1 MEDDVSILTYKINLH
16 RSIIYYDI
24 KKKKRKID
32 KVKRLK
38 KKKSQLKKWRLI
50 RRKINKYLR
59 VGRIIAKWVIR
70 PENKYRSI
78 TTKDTKHLGKI
89 PSAINNQ
96 IIRKYK
102 NNKKIKNVKSVNLVV
117 PADYEKK
124 HPSVRYNK
132 DKGVL
137 EIVPLKLNLKWTCP
151 ISYTKINQ
159 VEVNNK
165 YVYVC
170 LTTTVKEKRNYQR
183 MVGVDLNIKHNL
195 ATVGESKSRKH
206 EYLGKNYIYEKIKF
220 REIRR
225 RYQKQGKTKTLK
237 RFGNKEQRMMND
249 LNHKL
254 SNRIV
259 QFALERKGNIAMED
273 LTGIRKTRSSK
284 SFRYF
289 LNSWQF
295 HKLRLF
301 VGYKSQA
308 AGIKAVFVDPKYT
321 SQDCSRCGERNKPRG
336 KKYKCQHCNLE
347 IHRDKN
353 ACFNIS
359 NRGSQSL
366 VSSD

>member
-1 MEDDVSILTYKINLH
+1 MKIFQILTYKINLP

-32 KVKRLK
+32 KVKRVK
-38 KKKSQLKKWRLI
+38 RKQSQLKKWRSI
-50 RRKINKYLR
+50 RRRINKNLR

-78 TTKDTKHLGKI
+78 TTRHTKHLGKI
-89 PSAINNQ
+89 HSDINNQ
-96 IIRKYK
+96 IINKYK
-102 NNKKIKNVKSVNLVV
+102 NNKKIKNVKSVNLIV
-117 PADYEKK
+117 PGKYTQK
-124 HPSVRYNK
+124 HSNVRYDN
-132 DKGVL
+132 DKGIL
-137 EIVPLKLNLKWTCP
+137 TIVPLKLELKWTCP
-151 ISYTKINQ
+151 IPFIKINQ

-170 LTTTVKEKRNYQR
+170 LTTTVEEKKNYQK
-183 MVGVDLNIKHNL
+183 MIGVDLNIKHNL
-195 ATVGESKSRKH
+195 ATVGEPEKGDYK
-206 EYLGKNYIYEKIKF
+206 YLGKNYIYEKIKF

-225 RYQKQGKTKTLK
+225 RYQKQGKNKTLK
-237 RFGNKEQRMMND
+237 RFGNKEQRTMND

-254 SNRIV
+254 SRQIL
-259 QFALERKGNIAMED
+259 QFALKRKGNIAMED
-273 LTGIRKTRSSK
+273 LTGIRKARSSK

-295 HKLRLF
+295 YKLRKF
-301 VGYKSQA
+301 VEYKSQA
-308 AGIKAVFVDPKYT
+308 AGIKTVFVDPRFT
-321 SQDCSRCGERNKPRG
+321 SQDCSRCGERNRPRG
-336 KKYKCQHCNLE
+336 KKYTCQHCNLE

-359 NRGSQSL
+359 NRGFQSL